1 MLTQNLKGHYG
12 YYGLTG
18 NFVGL
23 SRFRNEVARVWHK
36 WLSRR
41 ARKATLDSLTFNQLL
56 KR

>member
-1 MLTQNLKGHYG
+1 LLTQTLNGHFG
-12 YYGLTG
+12 HLGVSDDS
-18 NFVGL
+18 VGL
-23 SRFRNEVARVWHK
+23 NSFRNEVARVWHK